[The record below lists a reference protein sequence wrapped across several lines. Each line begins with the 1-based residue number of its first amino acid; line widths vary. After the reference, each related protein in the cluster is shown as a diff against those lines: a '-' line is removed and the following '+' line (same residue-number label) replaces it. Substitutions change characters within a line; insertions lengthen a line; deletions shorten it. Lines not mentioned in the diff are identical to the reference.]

1 MNGCGSIQGFRKY
14 ELVQDLPNR
23 SAKDHNR
30 VHASD
35 VLHACYFLT
44 THWVPAYAD
53 YPDGLSSLFSP
64 VELMALYTAAAI
76 HDHDHPG
83 RNNAFL
89 VATRDPKA
97 ITYNDRSVLENHHIS
112 SAWKVL
118 MREENFFV
126 ENLST
131 SELNCFRHFVI
142 ETVLSTD
149 LKYHYDLLMS
159 FTDKASRRPLD
170 MSNEDDSL
178 ALVRKGEFQGD
189 EEIRRGHPVSD
200 FMDRRTC
207 NVAELQSS
215 FMNHVVSPL
224 LNALVQAELLPIDEQ
239 T

>member
-1 MNGCGSIQGFRKY
+1 
-14 ELVQDLPNR
+14 
-23 SAKDHNR
+23 
-30 VHASD
+30 
-35 VLHACYFLT
+35 
-44 THWVPAYAD
+44 
-53 YPDGLSSLFSP
+53 
-64 VELMALYTAAAI
+64 MALYTAAAI

-97 ITYNDRSVLENHHIS
+97 ITYNDRSVLENHHVS

-126 ENLST
+126 ENLSI
-131 SELNCFRHFVI
+131 SELSRFRHFVI

-159 FTDKASRRPLD
+159 FTDK
-170 MSNEDDSL
+170 
-178 ALVRKGEFQGD
+178 GD
-189 EEIRRGHPVSD
+189 EEIRRGLPVSD

-224 LNALVQAELLPIDEQ
+224 LNALVQAELLPVDEQ
-239 T
+239 TGRCELLENFAENLQHWRLTAENGSSDPNSLFDQADAVDKDTTYAHDVRIS